1 VHSRFSLRETASFS
15 FALPFRLFLESQWS
29 DPSGTVPLHSESPS
43 SVHPMSNTFPSNSLC
58 TSYLCSRFPSLVSFL
73 SVSRCIRSKLIGSAA
88 DRDALA
94 CSWIRI
100 SAPWYQVVVPDGFTW
115 EGSIIQKDNVVMGW
129 AYLRRCI
136 DSGPM
141 RNRERIWGISE
152 QLEKKAN
159 RMCI

>member
-1 VHSRFSLRETASFS
+1 MFSHVKH
-15 FALPFRLFLESQWS
+15 LPVELVVYIVSLL
-29 DPSGTVPLHSESPS
+29 PL
-43 SVHPMSNTFPSNSLC
+43 
-58 TSYLCSRFPSLVSFL
+58 PSLVSFL
-73 SVSRCIRSKLIGSAA
+73 SASRYIRSKLIGSAA
-88 DRDALA
+88 DREALA

-100 SAPWYQVVVPDGFTW
+100 SAPWYQVVVPDG
-115 EGSIIQKDNVVMGW
+115 SIIQKDDVVMGW

-141 RNRERIWGISE
+141 RNRKRIWGISE